1 MELYNDCV
9 NNLLENLDKSDEITI
24 DLVLDSGGFKGIYL
38 YGALIYLKQL
48 EENGYIK
55 IDKISG
61 SSIGAIL
68 GAFYILD
75 KLDSFYDYYISIRE
89 HFRNDLNLSYIPILL
104 TTIIKT
110 CNKDDYKLL
119 NNKLFINYY
128 NITSKEEYIISTYN
142 SNEEIIEYLKCTSY
156 LPIIT
161 DGNLCYNSM
170 VDGNKPYL
178 FNNGHSNE
186 NSILYI
192 SLNSIGKITDYFN
205 IIRDKNP
212 SKRII
217 KAILDIH
224 DFFLFK
230 TPTKM
235 CSFIN
240 KWSYRDFTIYRVKE
254 FIWIYFL
261 YSITIIDFLYKQMPI
276 SIKNSLIF
284 NQVNNI
290 TVKFLRDMYIK
301 TIFT

>member
-9 NNLLENLDKSDEITI
+9 NNLLENLDKSHTITI

-48 EENGYIK
+48 EKNGCVK

-89 HFRNDLNLSYIPILL
+89 HFRNDMNLSYIPILL

-128 NITSKEEYIISTYN
+128 NITSKEEHIISTYN

-217 KAILDIH
+217 KGILDIH

-240 KWSYRDFTIYRVKE
+240 KRSYRDFTIYRVKE
-254 FIWIYFL
+254 FIWIYLL